1 LEGGNEKQVRDVVTV
16 SHVFEVIPALS
27 FSVVRSHKHIL
38 LISNFRCKAYMEYLK
53 RSHKEKEI
61 DIEHTKKLIEEKA
74 LLEARS
80 DPESIHDSVTS
91 SLTASSRRSTSP
103 EENGSDKESSS
114 SSDNDQD
121 HQSRKKRKTIS
132 YADGIKTPTSQ
143 VSNKKSRSS
152 RGKRKEPSSSESS
165 SEEDAGNEGEGP
177 GGKNISFDKTSSSVS
192 DMTDSNRSSM
202 NGAIVNKKK
211 LMQQRQAQNEVATA
225 STATSSISSTAAVV
239 RGSSHKSPESVRRHR
254 PTTLDAVTDTHDQK
268 KAHKK
273 KRRSFDYNYKE
284 VFLKS
289 NIPQLLVTLSGRV
302 VVCEFFALT
311 LFSVELIGRLHT
323 HMML

>member
-1 LEGGNEKQVRDVVTV
+1 MEHLKQT
-16 SHVFEVIPALS
+16 
-27 FSVVRSHKHIL
+27 HK
-38 LISNFRCKAYMEYLK
+38 K
-53 RSHKEKEI
+53 KEI

-114 SSDNDQD
+114 SSDMER
-121 HQSRKKRKTIS
+121 QSRKKRKTIS
-132 YADGIKTPTSQ
+132 YAEGIKGPTCEGS
-143 VSNKKSRSS
+143 SNKKSRS
-152 RGKRKEPSSSESS
+152 RAKRKEPSSSESS
-165 SEEDAGNEGEGP
+165 SEEDAGNEGEEGP

-202 NGAIVNKKK
+202 NGNGVNKKK
-211 LMQQRQAQNEVATA
+211 QILQQAKVNSEAGTA
-225 STATSSISSTAAVV
+225 STGTSSISSTAAVV
-239 RGSSHKSPESVRRHR
+239 RGSSHKSPQSHRRHR
-254 PTTLDAVTDTHDQK
+254 SPTLDAIAEGHGDSMK
-268 KAHKK
+268 KAAHKK

-289 NIPQLLVTLSGRV
+289 NIPQLIVTLSGRV
-302 VVCEFFALT
+302 VVCKYLIFARDT
-311 LFSVELIGRLHT
+311 TVHHELHSYHFCIIGRE
-323 HMML
+323 

>member
-1 LEGGNEKQVRDVVTV
+1 
-16 SHVFEVIPALS
+16 
-27 FSVVRSHKHIL
+27 
-38 LISNFRCKAYMEYLK
+38 MEYLK
-53 RSHKEKEI
+53 RCHKEKEI
-61 DIEHTKKLIEEKA
+61 DIEHTKKLLEEKA
-74 LLEARS
+74 LLEGRS

-103 EENGSDKESSS
+103 EENGSDKDSSS
-114 SSDNDQD
+114 SSDNDQG

-132 YADGIKTPTSQ
+132 YAEGIKSPTSET
-143 VSNKKSRSS
+143 SNKKSRSS
-152 RGKRKEPSSSESS
+152 RGKRREPSSSESS

-202 NGAIVNKKK
+202 NGASINKKK
-211 LMQQRQAQNEVATA
+211 QGQQSQGSSEIGVA
-225 STATSSISSTAAVV
+225 STATSSISSTAAVM
-239 RGSSHKSPESVRRHR
+239 RGSSHKSPQSHRRHR
-254 PTTLDAVTDTHDQK
+254 SKTLDAITETHGESQK

-289 NIPQLLVTLSGRV
+289 NIPQLIVTLSGRV
-302 VVCEFFALT
+302 VVCKYDYDCGLSF
-311 LFSVELIGRLHT
+311 VVLH
-323 HMML
+323 

>member
-1 LEGGNEKQVRDVVTV
+1 MEGGDEKQVRDIVTV
-16 SHVFEVIPALS
+16 SYLFETLFGLS
-27 FSVVRSHKHIL
+27 YSPE
-38 LISNFRCKAYMEYLK
+38 ISQTYPSDFYYRCKAYMEYLK

-80 DPESIHDSVTS
+80 DPESIHDSATS

-114 SSDNDQD
+114 SSDNDRGR
-121 HQSRKKRKTIS
+121 QSRMKRKTIS
-132 YADGIKTPTSQ
+132 YADGIKPPTAEG
-143 VSNKKSRSS
+143 SNKKSRSS

-202 NGAIVNKKK
+202 NGASVNKKK
-211 LMQQRQAQNEVATA
+211 LMQQQQAQNEVATA
-225 STATSSISSTAAVV
+225 STATSSVSSTAAVM

-254 PTTLDAVTDTHDQK
+254 STTLDAVAETHDSQK

-289 NIPQLLVTLSGRV
+289 NIPQLVVTLSGRV
-302 VVCEFFALT
+302 VVCECYSLSS
-311 LFSVELIGRLHT
+311 FSLCC
-323 HMML
+323 

>member
-1 LEGGNEKQVRDVVTV
+1 MEHLKQT
-16 SHVFEVIPALS
+16 
-27 FSVVRSHKHIL
+27 HK
-38 LISNFRCKAYMEYLK
+38 K
-53 RSHKEKEI
+53 KEI

-114 SSDNDQD
+114 SSDIERQR
-121 HQSRKKRKTIS
+121 RKKRKTIS
-132 YADGIKTPTSQ
+132 YAEGIKGPTSEG
-143 VSNKKSRSS
+143 SNKKSRSS
-152 RGKRKEPSSSESS
+152 RAKRKEPSSSESS
-165 SEEDAGNEGEGP
+165 SEEVAGNEGEGP

-202 NGAIVNKKK
+202 NGNGINKKK
-211 LMQQRQAQNEVATA
+211 QILQQAKVNSEVGTA
-225 STATSSISSTAAVV
+225 STGTSSISSTAAVV
-239 RGSSHKSPESVRRHR
+239 RGSSHKSPQSHRRHR
-254 PTTLDAVTDTHDQK
+254 SPTLVAIAEGHGDSMK
-268 KAHKK
+268 KAAHKK

-289 NIPQLLVTLSGRV
+289 NIPQLIVTLSGRV
-302 VVCEFFALT
+302 VVCKYLIFARVTTVHHELRSP
-311 LFSVELIGRLHT
+311 LLSFLHHWQGMSFSSSQPV
-323 HMML
+323 